1 MPMYDV
7 AAALAN
13 IDQHTLPIMVCLAL
27 AVFFAFLYFVIAM
40 RMAIKQQVYVVP
52 FIGSALF
59 FWHDFTF
66 VLNYDKWFHLYNH
79 WWLKMWW
86 FALVGTV
93 AFELLMIWQV
103 YRYGHKELMPNLS
116 KQAFG
121 ILVVLGTLG
130 VGAFWTLIKYSM
142 GDELFFC
149 TFAITASFSVP
160 FHTALMCSRKTR
172 AGQSVVMELAT
183 IVMLWSLT
191 AVCIQVAPAFFLSP
205 YYLAF
210 VVTMTLWPLAN
221 IWLMLKLPKF
231 QPAASAR

>member
-1 MPMYDV
+1 MTMYDV

-13 IDQHTLPIMVCLAL
+13 IDQHTMPIMACLAVV
-27 AVFFAFLYFVIAM
+27 VFFAFFYFAIAM
-40 RMAIKQQVYVVP
+40 RMAIQQKVYVVP
-52 FIGSALF
+52 FIGAALF
-59 FWHDFTF
+59 FWHDLTF

-103 YRYGHKELMPNLS
+103 YRYAHKELIPMLS
-116 KQAFG
+116 KPLFG
-121 ILVVLGTLG
+121 AAIVLGTLG
-130 VGAFWTLIKYSM
+130 VGAFWALIKYSM

-160 FHTALMCSRKTR
+160 FHTALMCRRRSR
-172 AGQSVVMELAT
+172 AGQSVMMELST
-183 IVMLWSLT
+183 IVMLWGLT
-191 AVCIQVAPAFFLSP
+191 AVNLQVAPDFFGSP
-205 YYLAF
+205 WYLAF

-221 IWLMLKLPKF
+221 IWLMFRLPKF
-231 QPAASAR
+231 QPAA

>member
-7 AAALAN
+7 QTALNN
-13 IDQHTLPIMVCLAL
+13 IDQHTLPIMICLML

-40 RMAIKQQVYVVP
+40 RITLKEKVYVVP
-52 FIGSALF
+52 FIGAALF

-66 VLNYDKWFHLYNH
+66 VLNYDKWFHVYNH

-93 AFELLMIWQV
+93 VFELLMIYYV
-103 YRYGHKELMPNLS
+103 FKYGHKELMPNIS

-121 ILVVLGTLG
+121 ALVVLGTLG
-130 VGAFWTLIKYSM
+130 VGSFWALLKYSM

-160 FHTALMCSRKTR
+160 FHTAIMCKRQSRV
-172 AGQSVVMELAT
+172 GQSIVMELAT
-183 IVMLWSLT
+183 IVMLLSLS
-191 AVCIQVAPAFFLSP
+191 AVNLQVAPAFFSSP

-210 VVTMTLWPLAN
+210 VVCLVIWPLVN
-221 IWLMLKLPKF
+221 IWLMLKLPNTK
-231 QPAASAR
+231 PAFVD